1 MSASE
6 TPTRPNQPAGVARQA
21 GQEDSRTAGETK
33 RFYPKTHANF
43 WKSKLEHRT
52 YSYDGKMCEVPE
64 WSVRIQFKGIRRSF
78 DLETANKEEAAA
90 KARDI
95 YLSLVTKGWSATL
108 AELTPQPI
116 TPVNMTEGNPTVGEF
131 LAEVERTSTLKP
143 KTFHRYAQ
151 YFRMMAAQIQGVKSD
166 RSRYNYRTG
175 GLTNWHERVDTIPLS
190 AITPAAVA
198 DWKIA
203 YLKRAGSD
211 PRRRLEVNR
220 SFNSALRHCK
230 SLFSAQ
236 IINQPN
242 FGVKIPRFKV
252 RDIRIRHS
260 CGVVNGWQTDDH
272 YLSGNVR
279 EKLAVADAAAVTDP
293 RFHENVEALKSVQPA
308 DLSAT
313 EIDVRLGASWLPP
326 EDVKQFAHELLNI
339 PSGVEIGHVH
349 ALGTWHINGNWEARG
364 ATANTTDW
372 GTNRY
377 TALELTEDALNL
389 KTPTVY
395 DLNEDKK
402 PVVNAEATEAARE
415 KQERIKDRF
424 KE

>member
-6 TPTRPNQPAGVARQA
+6 TPTPPNQPAGIDRQA
-21 GQEDSRTAGETK
+21 WQEDSRTVGETK
-33 RFYPKTHANF
+33 RLYPKTHANF

-52 YSYDGKMCEVPE
+52 YSHNGKMCEVPE
-64 WSVRIQFKGIRRSF
+64 WSVRIQFKGIRKSI

-95 YLSLVTKGWSATL
+95 YLSLVAKGWSATF
-108 AELTPQPI
+108 AELAPQPT
-116 TPVNMTEGNPTVGEF
+116 TPVNVTEGNSTVGEF

-151 YFRMMAAQIQGVKSD
+151 YFRMMAAQIQGVKTD

-175 GLTNWHERVDTIPLS
+175 GLTNWHERVDAIPLS

-211 PRRRLEVNR
+211 PRRRMEVNR

-242 FGVKIPRFKV
+242 FGVRIPRFKV
-252 RDIRIRHS
+252 RDGQLGERDAYWFETLKFERTGSMKFQAPAGVTYEGLVRNARSQLRPENPEAYKLFLLCLCAGMRRAEADVCQWKQLNVEDNSIRIEANEYIEPKHGSPPGHRCTS
-260 CGVVNGWQTDDH
+260 GH
-272 YLSGNVR
+272 YR
-279 EKLAVADAAAVTDP
+279 RQIHHRTRRPDP
-293 RFHENVEALKSVQPA
+293 RQP
-308 DLSAT
+308 
-313 EIDVRLGASWLPP
+313 
-326 EDVKQFAHELLNI
+326 
-339 PSGVEIGHVH
+339 GHRRRVDCSP
-349 ALGTWHINGNWEARG
+349 GG
-364 ATANTTDW
+364 
-372 GTNRY
+372 
-377 TALELTEDALNL
+377 
-389 KTPTVY
+389 
-395 DLNEDKK
+395 
-402 PVVNAEATEAARE
+402 
-415 KQERIKDRF
+415 KD
-424 KE
+424 